1 MENTVKENTVKKV
14 YLFEDK
20 GCHPSKVE
28 ALASFL
34 RRRFDG
40 TADITAFDLGRLKD
54 PVPFPLQLR
63 LSWQQGADCLPALVV
78 DSVVVTQGWVPNFR
92 DAVQLIESGQPAP
105 ESMRP
110 AAPAEPGC
118 ACGPAGCC

>member
-1 MENTVKENTVKKV
+1 MKNV

-28 ALASFL
+28 PLASFL
-34 RRRFDG
+34 RRKLDG
-40 TADITAFDLGRLKD
+40 TAEVSAFDLGRPKGQ
-54 PVPFPLQLR
+54 VPLPLQLR
-63 LSWQQGADCLPALVV
+63 LNWQQGTDCLPALVV

-92 DAVQLIESGQPAP
+92 DAVQLIESGEPAP

-110 AAPAEPGC
+110 VAPAASSC
-118 ACGPAGCC
+118 DCGPGGCC